1 MPKKQAVDKNGN
13 KFIKVWF
20 KEGNSTMLFCK
31 ATENG
36 AKALI
41 NNLNNYA
48 KNLNIVL
55 NGKFIYTK

>member
-1 MPKKQAVDKNGN
+1 MKKSESTDKNGN
-13 KFIKVWF
+13 RYVRVWF

-41 NNLNNYA
+41 NGLKTFA
-48 KNLNIVL
+48 KNLDVTL

>member
-1 MPKKQAVDKNGN
+1 MKKKESVDKNGN
-13 KFIKVWF
+13 KFVKVWF

-41 NNLNNYA
+41 NGLNTFARNLG
-48 KNLNIVL
+48 VTL